1 LRRIEAVDFFYLS
14 MPVVTTEG
22 DGSQDALL
30 VRVSAGGAVGWGE
43 CEASPLVSIAAF
55 VCPMSHGACRP
66 VGASVLGQRIDGPED
81 IQRMAAQIDL
91 DSMDLLQ
98 APHTW
103 SGVEIAL
110 WDLLGKVREEP
121 VWKLLG
127 YRKAFRKLPY
137 ASQLFGDTPTQ
148 TYERAAAARA
158 QNFRA
163 VKFGWG
169 PIGRGD
175 LQGDREQFE
184 AAREGLGK
192 EALLMV
198 DVGQIFGDNFEAAAA
213 RLPMLRDVS
222 ALWLEEPFHT
232 SALDAYASL
241 ARRSSI
247 KLAGGEGA
255 HNFHM
260 ARHIIDYGNVEFI
273 QVDCGR
279 IGGIGPAKRVADYAV
294 SKGVTFVNHT
304 FTSHLALSASLQPYA
319 GLESHEICEYP
330 FAPKP
335 LAREITTN
343 HLDRDRDG
351 YVSVRDQP
359 GLGVELNAKAIE
371 KYLVPVE
378 IRVKGEVLFSSSDT
392 VGR

>member
-1 LRRIEAVDFFYLS
+1 MPVRKIEAVDFFYLS
-14 MPVVTTEG
+14 MPQVTTEG

-30 VRVSAGGAVGWGE
+30 VRVAAGDLVGWGE

-66 VGASVLGQRIDGPED
+66 VGASVLGQRLESPED
-81 IQRMAAQIDL
+81 IYRIASQIEL

-110 WDLLGKVREEP
+110 WDLLGKARQQP

-127 YRKAFRKLPY
+127 YREAFRKLPY
-137 ASQLFGDTPTQ
+137 ASQLFGETPAE
-148 TYERAAAARA
+148 TYALAAAARN

-175 LQGDREQFE
+175 LKTDIEHFA

-192 EALLMV
+192 DSLLMV
-198 DVGQIFGDNFEAAAA
+198 DVGQIFGNQVEAAAA
-213 RLPMLRDVS
+213 RLP
-222 ALWLEEPFHT
+222 ALEQIKAVWLEEPFHT
-232 SALDAYASL
+232 SALDAYAALS
-241 ARRSSI
+241 RKGHV

-255 HNFHM
+255 HNFYM
-260 ARHIIDYGNVEFI
+260 AQHLIDYGRVGYI

-279 IGGIGPAKRVADYAV
+279 IGGIGPAKRVADYAASKAV
-294 SKGVTFVNHT
+294 SFVNHT

-319 GLESHEICEYP
+319 GMRSDEICEYP

-335 LAREITTN
+335 LARELTSS
-343 HLDRDRDG
+343 HLERDHEGFVAVPD
-351 YVSVRDQP
+351 SP
-359 GLGVELNAKAIE
+359 GLGIE
-371 KYLVPVE
+371 IDAQACRRYLVDVE
-378 IRVKGEVLFSSSDT
+378 INVKGEVLFASSDQF
-392 VGR
+392 

>member
-1 LRRIEAVDFFYLS
+1 MRKIEAVDFFYVS
-14 MPVVTTEG
+14 MPEVTTEG

-30 VRVSAGGAVGWGE
+30 VRVAAGSVMGWGE

-66 VGASVLGQRIDGPED
+66 VGASVLGQRLESPED
-81 IQRMAAQIDL
+81 IYRIASQIEL

-127 YRKAFRKLPY
+127 YRESFRKVPY
-137 ASQLFGDTPTQ
+137 ASQLFGNTPDQ
-148 TYERAAAARA
+148 TYEQATEARR

-175 LQGDREQFE
+175 LKTDLEHFA
-184 AAREGLGK
+184 AAREGLG
-192 EALLMV
+192 EDSLLMV
-198 DVGQIFGDNFEAAAA
+198 DVGQIFGDNVEAAAT
-213 RLPMLRDVS
+213 RLPMLEQVG
-222 ALWLEEPFHT
+222 ATWLEEPFHT
-232 SALDAYASL
+232 SALDVYSSL
-241 ARRSSI
+241 ARRSRV

-260 ARHIIDYGNVEFI
+260 ARHLIDYGGVGYI

-304 FTSHLALSASLQPYA
+304 FTSHLSLSASLQPYA
-319 GLESHEICEYP
+319 GLRSHEICEYP
-330 FAPKP
+330 FMPKP
-335 LAREITTN
+335 LAREITSN
-343 HLDRDRDG
+343 HLERDNEG
-351 YVSVRDQP
+351 YVSLPDVP
-359 GLGVELNAKAIE
+359 GLGIELDSEAIRR
-371 KYLVPVE
+371 YFVPVE
-378 IRVKGEVLFSSSDT
+378 ITVKTNVLFKSPNSL
-392 VGR
+392 